1 MTEKHLL
8 NSMGEINPK
17 FVEEAVYPANAGRVH
32 GARHWWKAA
41 AAMAAALVIGVVC
54 FGFAPQIKAFADE
67 FLNGKTVLNDHQVIE
82 GQMEAVPIR
91 QGITEEQVFAK
102 YDTIEDVE
110 ELFGI
115 TLLHSTKTTRKS
127 VPVVEIFSWN
137 HGGYIEILDDKYYLY
152 HQVVDLSENKD
163 GSTTHITEDDAY
175 RISYEAAFLTD
186 RSSEGSG
193 GHSSHYEDSAF
204 VENYTTANGLQ
215 AGIFSFGGDYHAVIY
230 HQNIRYEFTYDAW
243 NGSGDVSLLKE
254 YLDTLR

>member
-8 NSMGEINPK
+8 SSMDGINPK
-17 FVEEAVYPANAGRVH
+17 FVEEAVYPASAARVH
-32 GARHWWKAA
+32 GAHHWRKAA

-127 VPVVEIFSWN
+127 VPIVEIFSWN
-137 HGGYIEILDDKYYLY
+137 HGGYIEISDDKYYLY

-163 GSTTHITEDDAY
+163 GSTIHITGDDAY

-193 GHSSHYEDSAF
+193 GHSSHYEDAAF
-204 VENYTTANGLQ
+204 VENYTTASGLQ
-215 AGIFSFGGDYHAVIY
+215 AGIFYFGGKYHAVIY
-230 HQNIRYEFTYDAW
+230 HQNIRYEFIYDAW
-243 NGSGDVSLLKE
+243 NGSGNVSLLKE
-254 YLDTLR
+254 YLETLR